1 MPVTSDNST
10 QGIYFLGLMPYNINA
25 NAPRTQLSVYV
36 AGDCVITDYHVV
48 AVINNVHVTFSN
60 FNLSSDTSS
69 VYAADASVG
78 GVAGVQLQ
86 ISRQYV
92 DAETKLVKKGQLSII
107 SYSSSTIDLMA
118 TSFDFVKGASAYQ
131 IDDTDI

>member
-1 MPVTSDNST
+1 
-10 QGIYFLGLMPYNINA
+10 MPYNINA
-25 NAPRTQLSVYV
+25 NAPRTQLSVYI

-69 VYAADASVG
+69 FYAAAASVA

-86 ISRQYV
+86 ISRQYI
-92 DAETKLVKKGQLSII
+92 DAETKLVRKGQLSII
-107 SYSSSTIDLMA
+107 SYSSSSIELVA
-118 TSFDFVKGASAYQ
+118 TSLDFVKDASAHQ
-131 IDDTDI
+131 IDATDI